1 MFYLI
6 RSMTNDK
13 LLNYLH
19 IHTEEVLPDYTI
31 PAVKPSFIKLLGID
45 PDSNPVSLFDAVP
58 ELIGLE
64 DSIEALFLGDG
75 SDPVSLEG
83 FYRNGNYLSLQLFPA
98 QSVEKGQLSVT
109 IVVRDVSEMFLKQQ
123 EIQQQRNEISL
134 LDDQLRQ
141 QNSELIEVNSRLDSL
156 LHEVRKKGHTL
167 NMEILQQTRE
177 LNDSRLW
184 FITTLARAAEFR
196 ELETGGHI
204 YRIGRSSVLIGKARG
219 LSPGECSTLFYACLL
234 HDVGKIGIPDSILLK
249 RGPLSGS
256 DWEMMKKHTQ
266 IGAEL
271 LSNNSSELF
280 LAAREVALHH
290 HEHWDG
296 LGYPNGLRAKEIP
309 LRARICAVADVFDAL
324 ISERVYKKAWS
335 VDQAVDEIRS
345 QQGKHFDPEIVQA
358 FLDVLPD
365 ILNLRNHS
373 GEECE
378 MLEPEFL

>member
-1 MFYLI
+1 M
-6 RSMTNDK
+6 
-13 LLNYLH
+13 
-19 IHTEEVLPDYTI
+19 
-31 PAVKPSFIKLLGID
+31 
-45 PDSNPVSLFDAVP
+45 
-58 ELIGLE
+58 
-64 DSIEALFLGDG
+64 
-75 SDPVSLEG
+75 
-83 FYRNGNYLSLQLFPA
+83 
-98 QSVEKGQLSVT
+98 
-109 IVVRDVSEMFLKQQ
+109 
-123 EIQQQRNEISL
+123 
-134 LDDQLRQ
+134 
-141 QNSELIEVNSRLDSL
+141 
-156 LHEVRKKGHTL
+156 
-167 NMEILQQTRE
+167 
-177 LNDSRLW
+177 
-184 FITTLARAAEFR
+184 
-196 ELETGGHI
+196 
-204 YRIGRSSVLIGKARG
+204 
-219 LSPGECSTLFYACLL
+219 
-234 HDVGKIGIPDSILLK
+234 GKIGIPDSILLK

-296 LGYPNGLRAKEIP
+296 LGYPDGLRAKEIP